1 MTLEWESEL
10 GTNLQLEFDL
20 ELTPILDLYTFSFF
34 IVEKK
39 LFFNLINWLGTLNM
53 ESELG
58 INLQLEFDLELTPIL
73 VLYRI
78 PFLIVEKNYV
88 F

>member
-1 MTLEWESEL
+1 
-10 GTNLQLEFDL
+10 
-20 ELTPILDLYTFSFF
+20 
-34 IVEKK
+34 
-39 LFFNLINWLGTLNM
+39 M